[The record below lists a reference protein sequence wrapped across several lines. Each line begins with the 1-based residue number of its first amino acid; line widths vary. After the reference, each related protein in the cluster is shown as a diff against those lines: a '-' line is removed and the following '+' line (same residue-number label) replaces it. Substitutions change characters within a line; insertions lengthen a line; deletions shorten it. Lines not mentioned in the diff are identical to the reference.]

1 MGRWNNKRS
10 FEPLARSGKGD
21 SMKIGDLVRYTKIDG
36 IIQYGCV
43 GIVVEINTD
52 SIEVFLEDGC
62 EWTSGQEYWEVL

>member
-1 MGRWNNKRS
+1 MN
-10 FEPLARSGKGD
+10 
-21 SMKIGDLVRYTKIDG
+21 IGDLVRYTKIDG

-52 SIEVFLEDGC
+52 SIEVLLKDGW